1 MSNARPVLPR
11 IAAGD
16 QTAVDECLRRYS
28 GLIWSLARRR
38 CADVQLAEDA
48 VQNIFLHLWKVAGT
62 YDQSIAN
69 ETTFI
74 AMVARRRLIDFQ
86 RKQMTKKDFVHCDFN
101 DLEMKS
107 VDPLLNLEINEEAA
121 RAGELLNQLPKDQ
134 QRVIRLSVFDGLS
147 HSKIAD
153 RTGLKLGTVKTHIRR
168 GLTKIRDSLFKE
180 DLAADKTT
188 NVNVPS
194 ALKGYAVS
202 DGSNV
207 IEKKPHALSHSSSP
221 KKNRANSATGKLG
234 GLSSS

>member
-16 QTAVDECLRRYS
+16 TTAVDECLQRYS

-62 YDQSIAN
+62 FDESIAT

-86 RKQMTKKDFVHCDFN
+86 RKQMAKKNFVHCDF
-101 DLEMKS
+101 DHLEMDS
-107 VDPLLNLEINEEAA
+107 IDPLVGLELNEEAA
-121 RAGELLNQLPKDQ
+121 RAKELLNQLPQDQ
-134 QRVIRLSVFDGLS
+134 QTVIRLSVFDGLS

-168 GLTKIRDSLFKE
+168 GLTKIRESLFKE
-180 DLAADKTT
+180 NFAADKTT
-188 NVNVPS
+188 NTDMP
-194 ALKGYAVS
+194 
-202 DGSNV
+202 
-207 IEKKPHALSHSSSP
+207 IEKKPYSLSNKNQSNQNHAS
-221 KKNRANSATGKLG
+221 SATGKLG